1 MSLGDFLGDGPS
13 TASWA
18 DEELALP
25 TAPMSVV
32 EPSTRTT
39 LANALDRKEM
49 MAHRRAEQAQTIEY
63 PTEPPFTAYVSNLP
77 FDVTEDQLQEM
88 FAPVEHIRLI
98 RDRETDRLK
107 GFGYVDFSDVEGLK
121 RAVQMDGKEL
131 GGRPLRI
138 GVSERREERGGQ
150 NWRRDD
156 GMGSR
161 NSSGFGRPR
170 EPREPTAAEAAD
182 DWRAHKSPAA
192 ATERMPRSSSGFGR
206 SSSGFGR
213 PREPREP
220 TAAESAG
227 DWRMHKSPE
236 ESAASGE
243 QQQRRSG
250 RFSRTS
256 SGDGEGE
263 RVWRSPRTE
272 RTGSREPRAPRVQT
286 AADQASSW
294 RTPRA
299 AGEPS
304 KEWNRVDR
312 APRDAKPS
320 GEPRGSRAKQQ
331 SAAEETGNWRRQA

>member
-1 MSLGDFLGDGPS
+1 MPAKKGKKGQKMSLGDFLGDGPS
-13 TASWA
+13 ASSWA
-18 DEELALP
+18 DDELALP
-25 TAPMSVV
+25 TAPMSVA
-32 EPSTRTT
+32 EAPTRTT

-49 MAHRRAEQAQTIEY
+49 MAQRRAEQAIEY

-77 FDVTEDQLQEM
+77 YDATEEQLREM
-88 FAPVEHIRLI
+88 FSPVENIRLI
-98 RDRETDRLK
+98 RDREMERLK
-107 GFGYVDFSDVEGLK
+107 GFGYVDFADVEGLK
-121 RAVQMDGKEL
+121 RAVQMDGTDL
-131 GGRPLRI
+131 GGRSLRI
-138 GVSERREERGGQ
+138 GVSEKREERGGQ

-156 GMGSR
+156 MGSR

-182 DWRAHKSPAA
+182 DWRAHKNPTA
-192 ATERMPRSSSGFGR
+192 ERMPRSGSGFGR

-220 TAAESAG
+220 TAAESAE

-236 ESAASGE
+236 DAGE
-243 QQQRRSG
+243 RRSG

-256 SGDGEGE
+256 SGDGDGE

-299 AGEPS
+299 AAEPS
-304 KEWNRVDR
+304 KEWNRADR
-312 APRDAKPS
+312 APRDARPS
-320 GEPRGSRAKQQ
+320 GEPRAGRPKQQ
-331 SAAEETGNWRRQA
+331 SAAEETSSWRRQA